1 MIHIQG
7 HQAMVGFQIFS
18 ESGDFF
24 FSDTGHAAHIHI
36 IRQVVN
42 LNGNGYG
49 IGGASFDVF
58 FIIFLIGGLCDTP
71 HGFNDFGRE
80 SFLSRSS
87 NVHSV
92 SSTTSCRI
100 PTILSFRFRP
110 IFITRMG

>member
-24 FSDTGHAAHIHI
+24 FSDAGHAAHIHI
-36 IRQVVN
+36 IRQVMN

-49 IGGASFDVF
+49 IGGASFDLF

-80 SFLSRSS
+80 SFLFQVFECPFRIFY
-87 NVHSV
+87 NVV
-92 SSTTSCRI
+92 
-100 PTILSFRFRP
+100 
-110 IFITRMG
+110 

>member
-7 HQAMVGFQIFS
+7 HQTMVGFQIFP

-24 FSDTGHAAHIHI
+24 FSDAGHAAHIHI

-49 IGGASFDVF
+49 IGGTSFDVF
-58 FIIFLIGGLCDTP
+58 FVIFFIGGLCDTP

-80 SFLSRSS
+80 SFLLQ
-87 NVHSV
+87 VFE
-92 SSTTSCRI
+92 CPFRI
-100 PTILSFRFRP
+100 FYNIV
-110 IFITRMG
+110 